1 MRPKLELSRTH
12 WSRTSSWGS
21 SIYEWMLLF
30 QRRWSPATY
39 YNSVFNV
46 RWSPDSLTSCSTNWH
61 LIYPCSVCVMFSFNL
76 HETTLKYTCSI
87 VYSSFLRES
96 GFDSACCT
104 ANFCEE
110 QSKPSNSGSYPR
122 SMFLGSWFQEDDR
135 YPTLPRSSA
144 LPYRSNQAES
154 HYAWRIHTLL
164 IQTIDRNT
172 NTMSKSWAETEDSN
186 VEWLYL
192 FGRKTC
198 RSELTHWNSGAW
210 TLPCVATKLRRSHWT
225 LQRLRDT
232 KPTNVAVGWFEKS
245 GV

>member
-1 MRPKLELSRTH
+1 
-12 WSRTSSWGS
+12 
-21 SIYEWMLLF
+21 MLLF

-76 HETTLKYTCSI
+76 HDTTLKYTCSI

-135 YPTLPRSSA
+135 HPTLPRSSA

-225 LQRLRDT
+225 LQRLRGT